1 MVEVNLIL
9 VNPFTRPAMMAI
21 SLPEVQALTETVRL
35 MSGLSRLMPMGT
47 HHGHRPLGEV
57 IQMMVYRFNKQ
68 MMVDI
73 LLPGPTQRHQEIFK
87 MACCLRQMLMETKNG
102 IRTLVLAVVNPFNK
116 QTMVAISLQVLIIAL
131 PIPMSC

>member
-1 MVEVNLIL
+1 
-9 VNPFTRPAMMAI
+9 
-21 SLPEVQALTETVRL
+21 
-35 MSGLSRLMPMGT
+35 MGT

-73 LLPGPTQRHQEIFK
+73 LLPGPTQRHQEIYK

-116 QTMVAISLQVLIIAL
+116 QTMVDISLQVPIEAIVT
-131 PIPMSC
+131 IPMSG